1 MTVSSSSSR
10 NQTQREV
17 NEKQKIEPARGCVCE
32 EGVNY
37 VQIILRGFHRLDVQN
52 KISPIL
58 GIYFLQDQNNLH
70 SMFVA
75 PKLYD
80 LKSSEKCKVL

>member
-1 MTVSSSSSR
+1 MLGYDS
-10 NQTQREV
+10 
-17 NEKQKIEPARGCVCE
+17 K

-37 VQIILRGFHRLDVQN
+37 VPIILRGCHRLDVEN
-52 KISPIL
+52 KIFPIL

-70 SMFVA
+70 SMFVV
-75 PKLYD
+75 PKLYY